1 MSVKLSLRVDQ
12 QKLISTWL
20 NDGATPVALAFWW
33 NRRMRVV
40 DASGAL
46 VAAGPGTVLPCGVP
60 EDWTELA
67 PGASFE
73 REESLAC
80 TQPAGG
86 PQNVGWSYEHLPAGT
101 YRVTLLFKTPPE
113 HGFSQSPPNPNAF
126 SGALESNT
134 VEFAFA
140 PPEKPRGLL
149 SRLFGK

>member
-1 MSVKLSLRVDQ
+1 MKLSLRVDGAR
-12 QKLISTWL
+12 LISTWT
-20 NDGATPVALAFWW
+20 NDGTAPVALAFWW

-40 DASGAL
+40 DASGAEMKPGG
-46 VAAGPGTVLPCGVP
+46 GPVLPCGVP
-60 EDWTELA
+60 EDWTELE

-73 REESLAC
+73 RDEPLAC

-86 PQNVGWSYEHLPAGT
+86 PPNVGWSYDHLAAGT
-101 YRVTLLFKTPPE
+101 YRVTLLFQAPPA
-113 HGFSQSPPNPNAF
+113 HGFSQSPANPRAF

-149 SRLFGK
+149 SRLFGG